1 MYIYH
6 NYLRHRFLLN
16 MSWLTPYKTQQTILG
31 IATQKHGLEQIS
43 QLFLTISQLNLVNT
57 SVT

>member
-6 NYLRHRFLLN
+6 NHLRHRLLLN

-31 IATQKHGLEQIS
+31 IATQKHGLEQIN
-43 QLFLTISQLNLVNT
+43 QLFLIIAQLKV
-57 SVT
+57 VTTQVT